1 MENEAEHVKNR
12 ETDSTSRPSS
22 RESEKTVSS
31 VIDEIAS
38 IIVSDKLDRTSCNI
52 NELMQS
58 ISWWEAEER
67 SKSETNDNED
77 KSSADCRIN
86 QKVKRHLKRFFGLRQ
101 IFAEHKGEPLK
112 DTKEDLVIEMD
123 STQAPSGQDGHHVP
137 TNVSTQKFCNSDWTV
152 EKSAGTHGRNVIK
165 RMKSTLKRHF
175 KLKKKAAEQNLDGSP
190 CPEDLRSNHL
200 EGEHEDVTVEETIN
214 ISSTLSLT
222 GSSQPEEHYEVT
234 SEVMEENLVTDIV
247 LTPGRSEAEQK
258 DEIAGSASSNLTS
271 KNTNLREAPIYM
283 EMDAPSCPEE
293 AYPTASICSNE
304 DIKAAEEAD
313 LNSDPVE
320 LVDVKHED
328 ITPEAKKV
336 PLTLSPTGSSRPVE
350 HHEVRSA
357 VIEDDLVTNLDSL
370 PGPSGQDGHLEPSQ
384 VNLAAEHNVDEI
396 IMTASS
402 HLMSSCASPKEM
414 SPTAS
419 KRSSEDNKAAEE
431 SGLTSVPLK
440 LVDVADKDA
449 TPGPFLVLPGAEH
462 ADEEVRSASSESR
475 SKDTNL
481 TKPGSPFSDK
491 KVCETVTQKS
501 CNSVR
506 IDKKSGGGHESKIFN
521 EWNTFFRSKPSE
533 KVQLTTGQDLDD
545 AVELE
550 SSDSKSGSPCPEEAS
565 TTASI
570 RSSEDNKA
578 AEESGLTS
586 VPLELVNVAD
596 KDVTP
601 ESVMD
606 ELMKDNL
613 VTDMDVTPGLF
624 LVLPGAEH
632 ADEVVGSASSNS
644 RSIDTNLTKPR
655 SPFPGEGPFME
666 MDAPSQENNK
676 DVRVTSL
683 TVSTQTSCDTVRTD
697 EKSAGGRES
706 KIFKKIKSAWNT
718 FFRLKPS
725 EKVQLTTG
733 QDLDD
738 AVELQSC
745 DSKSG
750 SPSPEEM
757 SPTASIHSCE
767 DNKAAEESDL
777 TSVPLEL
784 VDVADKNVTPQEKE
798 DVASKPSTLSS
809 LPPVEH
815 RRESFSVT
823 EKELVKYRDSTPG
836 PSEQDRH
843 PEGFQEDNGAAALPQ
858 LIGLKNVFYTII
870 KGFFDSLTDEER
882 REISRGVY
890 NTDVKDKLAHNCAE
904 VLRLVI
910 ETITDILSQAMNQFA
925 HPHAT
930 LTRGSPTSFQAC
942 GAVGQNFV
950 LTEDNLQQS
959 LKNTFGEAY
968 CEVIGTDTSV
978 SITPKFTEAIMR
990 AITDEVNSILSE
1002 TIQASLSGGSSH
1014 VRSDTCCKFS
1024 SCRACKKML
1033 VIRAIKSLLTQFE
1046 TQKQSDC
1053 ESKDDRLTDEH
1064 TAKVHEKKSPWW
1076 SCFRKLLKKKVHPV
1090 SDEQMDE
1097 AVRLSPNKLSSG
1109 HRLSSSPQATSS
1121 TCSKCSSKLNSTPLE
1136 VVDYVTE
1143 DEDFTAED
1151 TGNTPPSDLIGWF
1164 PTACLEETVMTP
1176 KHSDC
1181 ESKDDKLTDEH
1192 TIKVHENKSPWWS
1205 CFRKLLKKK
1214 VHTVS
1219 DEQMDE
1225 AVRLSPNKLSSG
1237 HRLSSSPQA
1246 TSSICSKHSS
1256 EQNSTPLEVVDYVTE
1271 DEDFTEEDTGNTPPS
1286 HSIGW
1291 FPTACL
1297 EDEVIV
1303 SENQESPPL
1312 STTQTEVRSSSC
1324 HQFSDSGDVKSDV
1337 GTEQGVT
1344 AASDTEANETQA
1356 EKSNRICP
1364 YCKRKMDNDER
1375 ASAQDQAVHTKR
1387 SSLLKRIWLFC
1398 CRQNCDSY
1406 E

>member
-491 KVCETVTQKS
+491 K
-501 CNSVR
+501 
-506 IDKKSGGGHESKIFN
+506 
-521 EWNTFFRSKPSE
+521 
-533 KVQLTTGQDLDD
+533 
-545 AVELE
+545 
-550 SSDSKSGSPCPEEAS
+550 
-565 TTASI
+565 
-570 RSSEDNKA
+570 
-578 AEESGLTS
+578 
-586 VPLELVNVAD
+586 
-596 KDVTP
+596 
-601 ESVMD
+601 
-606 ELMKDNL
+606 
-613 VTDMDVTPGLF
+613 
-624 LVLPGAEH
+624 
-632 ADEVVGSASSNS
+632 
-644 RSIDTNLTKPR
+644 
-655 SPFPGEGPFME
+655 GPFME

>member
-336 PLTLSPTGSSRPVE
+336 PLTLSPTGSSR
-350 HHEVRSA
+350 
-357 VIEDDLVTNLDSL
+357 
-370 PGPSGQDGHLEPSQ
+370 
-384 VNLAAEHNVDEI
+384 
-396 IMTASS
+396 
-402 HLMSSCASPKEM
+402 
-414 SPTAS
+414 
-419 KRSSEDNKAAEE
+419 
-431 SGLTSVPLK
+431 
-440 LVDVADKDA
+440 
-449 TPGPFLVLPGAEH
+449 H

>member
-481 TKPGSPFSDK
+481 TKPG
-491 KVCETVTQKS
+491 
-501 CNSVR
+501 
-506 IDKKSGGGHESKIFN
+506 
-521 EWNTFFRSKPSE
+521 
-533 KVQLTTGQDLDD
+533 
-545 AVELE
+545 
-550 SSDSKSGSPCPEEAS
+550 
-565 TTASI
+565 
-570 RSSEDNKA
+570 
-578 AEESGLTS
+578 
-586 VPLELVNVAD
+586 
-596 KDVTP
+596 
-601 ESVMD
+601 
-606 ELMKDNL
+606 
-613 VTDMDVTPGLF
+613 
-624 LVLPGAEH
+624 
-632 ADEVVGSASSNS
+632 
-644 RSIDTNLTKPR
+644 
-655 SPFPGEGPFME
+655 
-666 MDAPSQENNK
+666 
-676 DVRVTSL
+676 
-683 TVSTQTSCDTVRTD
+683 
-697 EKSAGGRES
+697 SAGGRES